1 MSEEMNMASAV
12 ESTAPVASSVPVE
25 APATTESAEKMVPQ
39 SRVNAI
45 AAAEKRRGYE
55 QAQREL
61 AQQQQQYAQTPAT
74 PYQQAP
80 VQGQFGGIPAL
91 QDPNVAY
98 QVNQE
103 IDRRLQEQQRKL
115 IGENVT
121 RIANDF
127 LARVQPEMYADP
139 ELAAAYDELNFEG
152 APNLELIQGLNALDN
167 TTDVIREL
175 GKNPS
180 KYFSLLGM
188 ANTGLSKA
196 ANKELKKLSDSIKAN
211 KQAQAQPK
219 APEPLDQ
226 IKPPSTT
233 MSDGKMSPSD
243 YRKMYARQR
252 NGFK

>member
-61 AQQQQQYAQTPAT
+61 AQQQQQYAQNPSA

-80 VQGQFGGIPAL
+80 IGGMTNYL
-91 QDPNVAY
+91 QDPNFIQAADQLAEY
-98 QVNQE
+98 RANERMTKQ
-103 IDRRLQEQQRKL
+103 
-115 IGENVT
+115 
-121 RIANDF
+121 IANDF
-127 LARVQPEMYADP
+127 LARVQPEIYADP
-139 ELAAAYDELNFEG
+139 EFAAAYDELNFEG
-152 APNLELIQGLNALDN
+152 APNLELIKGLNSLDN
-167 TTDVIREL
+167 TADVIREL

-180 KYFSLLGM
+180 KYFNLIGM
-188 ANTGLSKA
+188 ANTGLASA
-196 ANKELKKLSDSIKAN
+196 AKKELKKLSDSIKAN